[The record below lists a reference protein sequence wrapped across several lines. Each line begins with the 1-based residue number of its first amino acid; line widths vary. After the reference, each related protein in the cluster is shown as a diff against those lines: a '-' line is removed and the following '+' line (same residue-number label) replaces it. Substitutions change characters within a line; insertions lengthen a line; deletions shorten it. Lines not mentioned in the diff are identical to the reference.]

1 MRDCLFTTT
10 ISQFCHIL
18 LSPALNCKK
27 VCQFWS
33 ECCYIAGGFYA
44 QFTDVSTMAGSLRER
59 IDRAMTSSRF
69 IPENPSSET
78 DDPKIADLTVSQL
91 QELIRQTVQEAVAEV
106 LIEFSIAAEADAR
119 ITEEADMMDYLR
131 TLQPAAPRRSTGSS
145 RADD

>member
-1 MRDCLFTTT
+1 M
-10 ISQFCHIL
+10 
-18 LSPALNCKK
+18 P
-27 VCQFWS
+27 
-33 ECCYIAGGFYA
+33 
-44 QFTDVSTMAGSLRER
+44 
-59 IDRAMTSSRF
+59 SSRF
-69 IPENPSSET
+69 IPETPQSET

-131 TLQPAAPRRSTGSS
+131 TLQPTASRRATTQS